1 MRDANKV
8 AWPMHADFADM
19 AYSLQGAG
27 CARFEAA
34 EPGSAAAK
42 GIFVAELPGGNGL
55 SWE

>member
-1 MRDANKV
+1 
-8 AWPMHADFADM
+8 MHADFADM